1 MVLHKCWVTEGKYGH
16 FFLTCLCLTLSTHP
30 SSEPARHSNG
40 IETVPS
46 KLVHTLL
53 DEFASA
59 LLVFISSN
67 AAFNLCSS
75 SLRYP
80 VQNHMRKMS
89 PKALWNFTEGN
100 ILHLAA
106 GRHLYT
112 HFPSGGARELKMKVA
127 GGILFQLSFSP
138 LKRELESWMEVLLGF
153 LFWDLGV
160 SFN

>member
-1 MVLHKCWVTEGKYGH
+1 MKSKVPAFVSSTGFSFLLIPSQLLEVKAFDKTQHSSIGKLQKEIFLMPWFCTNVELLKENMVI

-53 DEFASA
+53 DEFATA

-89 PKALWNFTEGN
+89 PKAL
-100 ILHLAA
+100 
-106 GRHLYT
+106 
-112 HFPSGGARELKMKVA
+112 
-127 GGILFQLSFSP
+127 
-138 LKRELESWMEVLLGF
+138 
-153 LFWDLGV
+153 
-160 SFN
+160 